1 MHLLEKLLLV
11 IKGNTIHSALAI
23 PASQSRKIY
32 KPLDLRRLNSLRC
45 RAVKLIFLDEISTV
59 GNILFN
65 VQIKNRLKDVMSSK
79 EPFGGVSIIA
89 LADLFQLEP
98 VMDAYVLKDIKNSE
112 YQALAPNLWRELFIM
127 FELEEIMRQRES
139 KEFAQL
145 PNRLREG
152 NHTPDDIAKLK
163 ERCISENSR
172 NYPIDVP
179 NLFIQNSKVDEFK
192 RV

>member
-1 MHLLEKLLLV
+1 MV

-32 KPLDLRRLNSLRC
+32 KPLDLRRLNTLRC

-59 GNILFN
+59 GNIMFN

-98 VMDAYVLKDIKNSE
+98 VMDAYVLKDIKKTQNIK
-112 YQALAPNLWRELFIM
+112 L
-127 FELEEIMRQRES
+127 
-139 KEFAQL
+139 L
-145 PNRLREG
+145 PPTCDG
-152 NHTPDDIAKLK
+152 NFLS
-163 ERCISENSR
+163 CLN
-172 NYPIDVP
+172 
-179 NLFIQNSKVDEFK
+179 
-192 RV
+192 

>member
-59 GNILFN
+59 GNIMFN

-98 VMDAYVLKDIKNSE
+98 VMDAYVLKDLKNSE

-127 FELEEIMRQRES
+127 FELEEIMRQRERV
-139 KEFAQL
+139 K
-145 PNRLREG
+145 
-152 NHTPDDIAKLK
+152 
-163 ERCISENSR
+163 
-172 NYPIDVP
+172 
-179 NLFIQNSKVDEFK
+179 NLLNFLTG
-192 RV
+192 

>member
-1 MHLLEKLLLV
+1 MHLLEKLLLI

>member
-59 GNILFN
+59 GNIMFN

>member
-1 MHLLEKLLLV
+1 MV

-32 KPLDLRRLNSLRC
+32 KPLDLRRLNTLRC

-59 GNILFN
+59 GNIMFN

-98 VMDAYVLKDIKNSE
+98 VMDAYVLKDIK
-112 YQALAPNLWRELFIM
+112 
-127 FELEEIMRQRES
+127 
-139 KEFAQL
+139 K
-145 PNRLREG
+145 LR
-152 NHTPDDIAKLK
+152 
-163 ERCISENSR
+163 ISSSCPQPVTGTF
-172 NYPIDVP
+172 YHV
-179 NLFIQNSKVDEFK
+179 
-192 RV
+192 

>member
-59 GNILFN
+59 GNIMFN

-98 VMDAYVLKDIKNSE
+98 VMDAYVLKDLKNSE